1 MTPWTVA
8 HQFPLSMGFSRQ
20 EYWSGLPCPPPGDL
34 PDPGMKPV
42 CLLSSVLAGRIFTI
56 VPTGKPYT
64 TMTKIA
70 MRFSSV
76 QLLSCVQ
83 LFATSWTVSYQASLS
98 IANSWSLLKLMSIE
112 LVMPSNHPTIS
123 SSVVPFSSC
132 PQPFPASGSF
142 PVSQLFTSGAQSI
155 GTSASAS
162 VLSVNIQG

>member
-1 MTPWTVA
+1 
-8 HQFPLSMGFSRQ
+8 MGFSRQ

-132 PQPFPASGSF
+132 LQSFLPSESF
-142 PVSQLFTSGAQSI
+142 PMNQFHEVNLAFLSLPMPFESN
-155 GTSASAS
+155 S
-162 VLSVNIQG
+162 VISVQFSHSVMTDSL